1 MHFSYS
7 RKETGSTQQEGLN
20 CHLIVFYVLSP
31 ELSERDASAKTH
43 EGLTILT
50 VSKPLHQSFIQELVP
65 VFPRCEIT
73 LRKLAVRR
81 WEIIW
86 VALYAPQGI
95 VGMALANSEKLKLC
109 KLSQPFIEPPQL

>member
-1 MHFSYS
+1 
-7 RKETGSTQQEGLN
+7 
-20 CHLIVFYVLSP
+20 
-31 ELSERDASAKTH
+31 
-43 EGLTILT
+43 
-50 VSKPLHQSFIQELVP
+50 